1 MIKYL
6 DDNNFKQEIL
16 KSKGIK
22 FIDFFAN
29 WCGPCIKFS
38 KKLEEILKEDNYKII
53 YKIDVEKSKKVV
65 KMLEIDTL
73 PTMCIY
79 KDGKLLEKVVGMKD
93 KEKIIEIMNKYV

>member
-6 DDNNFKQEIL
+6 DDNNFKEEIL
-16 KSKGIK
+16 KAKGIK

-38 KKLEEILKEDNYKII
+38 KELEEILKEDTYKII

>member
-1 MIKYL
+1 MY
-6 DDNNFKQEIL
+6 
-16 KSKGIK
+16 
-22 FIDFFAN
+22 IDFY
-29 WCGPCIKFS
+29 
-38 KKLEEILKEDNYKII
+38 YKII

-93 KEKIIEIMNKYV
+93 KEEIIEIMNKYV